1 MAGYYIRVDL
11 HSHRIDVLIRFP
23 AYILEIVRFGCI
35 RVVSKEVLTP
45 PQNKLGLRI
54 LRVILQ
60 HERPASVDQTYREA
74 SHFFVIWNFRMIC
87 LVGHSYR
94 RTIRHLHRE
103 HQILVVRQ
111 FCLGVCR
118 LLIRAYDSH
127 AMPPVDLH
135 GRRGGVA
142 RIVRRNDG
150 IFRSRVIV
158 AAVGCG
164 KRIIGGVGLLL
175 HTVDGHGLDAGG
187 RFTALRRI
195 AHGEGVRARSSN
207 DDILNGVALAV
218 RQNLQHRRRRV
229 LFQQMIAHGT
239 VLLLNA
245 PVAGDVLSVLFGHL
259 RRRVARLTILI
270 PARPDVA

>member
-1 MAGYYIRVDL
+1 MAGYYIRFDL
-11 HSHRIDVLIRFP
+11 YSHRIDVLIRFL
-23 AYILEIVRFGCI
+23 AYIRKIVRFGCI

-60 HERPASVDQTYREA
+60 HERPASVDQPYREA

-94 RTIRHLHRE
+94 RTIRHLYRE

-111 FCLGVCR
+111 LCLGVCR

-127 AMPPVDLH
+127 AVAPVDLH

-142 RIVRRNDG
+142 RVVCRDDG

-164 KRIIGGVGLLL
+164 KRIERVYCLL

-187 RFTALRRI
+187 RFAALRWI
-195 AHGEGVRARSSN
+195 AHGEGIRARSSN
-207 DDILNGVALAV
+207 DDILDGVALAV
-218 RQNLQHRRRRV
+218 IQNLQHRRCRV

-239 VLLLNA
+239 VLLLHA
-245 PVAGDVLSVLFGHL
+245 PVTGDVLSVLLGHL

>member
-11 HSHRIDVLIRFP
+11 HSHRIYVLIRFP
-23 AYILEIVRFGCI
+23 AYIRKIVRFGCI

-74 SHFFVIWNFRMIC
+74 SHFFVIWNFRMIR

-111 FCLGVCR
+111 LCLGVCR

-127 AMPPVDLH
+127 AVPPVDLH
-135 GRRGGVA
+135 GCRGGVA

-150 IFRSRVIV
+150 IFRSRIIV

-164 KRIIGGVGLLL
+164 KRIERADWLL

-187 RFTALRRI
+187 RFAALRRI

-207 DDILNGVALAV
+207 DDILDGVVLAV
-218 RQNLQHRRRRV
+218 IQNLQHRRRRV

-245 PVAGDVLSVLFGHL
+245 PVSGDVLSVLFGHL